1 VRLPNADRAVVDI
14 AKVRDYCLS
23 ATHPL
28 GKHKARVFAAVL
40 GLTADDAEE
49 LREALLQAAQML
61 DATLGERDE
70 YGQRYTIDFIMVGPT
85 GQATVRS
92 GWIVRT
98 GEDFARLTTS
108 YVL

>member
-1 VRLPNADRAVVDI
+1 MRLPNANRAVVDI

-61 DATLGERDE
+61 DAVPGEGDE
-70 YGQRYTIDFIMVGPT
+70 YGQRYTIDFIMVGPA